1 MTSLLPV
8 ATTLLAMLLSIAPL
22 HIRGYA
28 EVTPAFALMAAYHW
42 TMYRPDLMP
51 ALALFAIGVLQDLL
65 SGGLPGVTAF
75 LLLLCR
81 AILLAHGHRYV
92 NRPFPFLWAG
102 FALLAGG
109 AMLFL
114 WALHSLLAGE
124 MLEFRNPAFG
134 AVLTIFLFPVASFV
148 FGRSQ
153 RILTGAT

>member
-22 HIRGYA
+22 HIRGYP
-28 EVTPAFALMAAYHW
+28 EVTPAFALMAAYYW

-51 ALALFAIGVLQDLL
+51 GVALFAIGILQDLL

-92 NRPFPFLWAG
+92 NRSFPFLWAG

-124 MLEFRNPAFG
+124 ILELRSPVSCT
-134 AVLTIFLFPVASFV
+134 VLTISLFPVASSL

-153 RILTGAT
+153 RILTGPT